1 MFKLFLNILAV
12 CALLISPVHAKG
24 WQGLYFGLSTGSV
37 NHSGQIKSEVIGGAH
52 AGGTNSAS
60 LDMMHAMQNG
70 MNGLYFSRNSEH
82 ISDFNAGYN
91 WINKDFLFGVEA
103 AWSNMALQQNAVFDR
118 SSRFANSP
126 LTKFES
132 RLQINEK
139 MRQIFVLSG
148 RLGYVKNRFL
158 IYGRLGLSAADI
170 RSSASFSGG
179 VDVPATL
186 KVLNNNFEKSAYKFG
201 IISAIGLEYQFFS
214 NWRAKVEYSHINFGE
229 NKYNYTAVSRDSQSP
244 NFYAA
249 STASA
254 TSAWKIGILKIG
266 VVYNF

>member
-1 MFKLFLNILAV
+1 MFKLFLSILVV
-12 CALLISPVHAKG
+12 CAFLISPVHAKG
-24 WQGLYFGLSTGSV
+24 WQGLYVGLSTGSV
-37 NHSGQIKSEVIGGAH
+37 NHNGQIKSEAFGGAH
-52 AGGTNSAS
+52 AGGINNAS

-70 MNGLYFSRNSEH
+70 MNGLYFSRNSKY
-82 ISDFNAGYN
+82 ISGFNAGYN

-118 SSRFANSP
+118 SSRFASSP

-139 MRQIFVLSG
+139 MRQILVLSG
-148 RLGYVKNRFL
+148 RLGFVKKRFL

-170 RSSASFSGG
+170 RSSASLSGG
-179 VDVPATL
+179 VDVPPTL
-186 KVLNNNFEKSAYKFG
+186 KVLNNNFEKSTYKFG
-201 IISAIGLEYQFFS
+201 IISALGVEYQFFS
-214 NWRAKVEYSHINFGE
+214 NWRARVEYSHINFGK
-229 NKYNYTAVSRDSQSP
+229 NKYNYTAVSRDSKSP
-244 NFYAA
+244 NFFAA

-254 TSAWKIGILKIG
+254 TSAWKMGILKIG